1 MSALVV
7 VASSQVLASEAA
19 AEAAV
24 PAWVFGLA
32 ALGILG
38 GLLVITM
45 MIKVDR

>member
-1 MSALVV
+1 MNASLFVV
-7 VASSQVLASEAA
+7 GSQVLASEAA
-19 AEAAV
+19 GEAAV
-24 PAWVFGLA
+24 PAWVFGLT